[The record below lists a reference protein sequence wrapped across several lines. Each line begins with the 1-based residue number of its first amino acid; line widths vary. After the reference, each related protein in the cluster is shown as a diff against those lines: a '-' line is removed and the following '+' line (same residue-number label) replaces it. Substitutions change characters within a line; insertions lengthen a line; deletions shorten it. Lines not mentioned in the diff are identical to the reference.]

1 MPPVAAWLKPA
12 LALGVLAPVGA
23 AIAWAITR
31 WQIRGDENCGPA
43 ATHASCG
50 LTAGGAAAVVAVSAL
65 LAALVAF
72 AVAAAG
78 RRSSWHR
85 LGWAVVAV
93 WIIGAAVYVA
103 LPPSG

>member
-1 MPPVAAWLKPA
+1 MPPVAAWLRPA
-12 LALGVLAPVGA
+12 LVMCVLAPVGA
-23 AIAWAITR
+23 AIAWVVTG
-31 WQIRGDENCGPA
+31 WQISSDENCGPA

-65 LAALVAF
+65 LAALVAL
-72 AVAAAG
+72 AVAATG
-78 RRSSWHR
+78 RGSSWHR
-85 LGWAVVAV
+85 LGWAVVAL